1 MYCRHSKKEVLVEL
15 SSSSEESLVLANKA
29 DNMEIRRSGKNLSE
43 DDGANGTLDLKAH
56 WDQMS
61 KEEIEEELRIH
72 QEAWERKRGRSE
84 FPDQVMVPYMPR
96 IPGRAVE
103 KWRKEIQSE
112 IEEDDYSSVQEEME
126 EEEPAHLA
134 IDVDDQDD
142 QGQTRLY
149 TGTDK
154 PGSWTEKLKSCLPS
168 FTTDS
173 GFSELDTAS
182 QSSSSS
188 ETAKESENGRAKWK
202 TSFYGVVGL
211 VVILGF
217 LALFGGLPPD
227 SGSFFRLSRA
237 SKATPLHQRLHETT
251 VLGHV
256 IGAVD
261 LQNSIIN
268 SNVSVPS
275 LIEEATDIHNILP
288 YPGDSFKLVK
298 DLVERFKT
306 NAVTGKTF
314 NTGGLVK
321 FVDDLTAW
329 TPLNISMDPKRE
341 QSLESLRNVDLNM
354 TENVNKW
361 LDTFRDL
368 ETKKTKYLVEYVDV
382 FKKAYESLEN
392 YLKSFPPMIEALCMD
407 LTPIK
412 ELDGLKEQHLKKIA
426 EIKALVNPNSQVLKI
441 YVPMLD
447 EFFQNDDVR
456 VAVQILNGL
465 TPSVRR
471 SPPPKALFAFPRGIE
486 DLNKVP
492 EDLKDPWLMKV
503 LNENRDLDKLAKSL
517 KYILHLT
524 GNMNY
529 ASQLFHRFKA
539 KNSPESLVPDEKHL
553 KYLRE
558 LGNLN
563 LNYMKPMASVW
574 KSEKIFEL
582 LQGQDDT
589 ELAKLSVSADVLK
602 LETDRNDICEALSL
616 SSKNLALKIKEDII
630 NTNYTEI
637 MFKYNRNE
645 TIHNGIVNQFKEL
658 VDTLTTWYPQIE
670 AKTPDLSASISKIA
684 EEAAPLEEKL
694 INSTNWNRE
703 TWEASRNTF
712 EDLQKIV
719 YFLSEPTPKRMK
731 REANE
736 YADLRN
742 SFQQLRDVEDAIQN
756 ITTKPL
762 EYGFDELLNLNISE
776 TAGLSRELGYSQRF
790 METLVHLDAAIATIE
805 GEGPKAGWTNSGEA
819 VTALKKIKHKEDFGP
834 VEESQNLTEH
844 AKVYKVLDK
853 IGETIPNMTLDTW
866 RKEVES
872 LPNPDSKLTEALYQL
887 DGLEYAKMRG
897 EMDMEE
903 ALGKVEEFFDGFFEK
918 PVPEKAEETYLDLSV
933 PLFFMGILTLL
944 HILPA
949 VYFYRYELYLKAY
962 RANLSGPAYEPPKPP
977 EPVKEPHV
985 ACPLPIRQVNKKGVI
1000 LRVQAKGDPV
1010 EPPVKKEEAT
1020 KKELI
1025 WDTLPSGEPED
1036 DENMKPEEESNLLW
1050 VPIGDQWAEKDP
1062 ISYGSDDLRSIGIDT
1077 LSTQSDKSDMM
1088 DITRSD
1094 YTIPVCS
1101 DSENEDILDR
1111 REYAEFPKEAEMT
1124 LEEVWEKYKYPW
1136 ALKNRLT
1143 LQGYRTMTQ
1152 MHVKDVKAWG
1162 LMEAAE
1168 NDKDKKKEELEKE
1181 KDVQARIQWDQMLER
1196 DMDEVLRRRVNQE
1209 EVCRIQM
1216 KKQNLE
1222 QKLVDLE
1229 KASRDPLCNAER
1241 YIRDSYIP
1249 EPEEEINITRIAFES
1264 VNKIDN
1270 FIQSTYQDRYDH
1282 IYRCRSDMYTHDWAR
1297 VKMSK
1302 DEPED
1307 CDFYDACYVYP
1318 WPEVFEKVAKYI
1330 QTSEVWFPLRQGDVL
1345 RVRRNRIR
1353 EYLIECTD
1361 AKQKFDACGVQRT
1374 FKITLI
1380 LHGRRTE
1387 TKKLKL
1393 LHMIDW
1399 DQDGLP
1405 KDWQHYVRVA
1415 ERINRESMK
1424 VSAKGKK
1431 TEALST
1437 KNQLFPSFD
1446 RKILIQPYTKLILI
1460 DRGFS
1465 TLQFHVFISLAFA
1478 KSSPSDN
1485 PKFRFCQFLKL
1496 PTTRPIFHFQRPV
1509 AVMSKHGNGRAMTL
1523 IISLMAA
1530 ILARLDDDVSIHSMA
1545 QGARASKRHAITC
1558 CNQVYFWRMVHY
1570 ELLFRVSFELY
1581 FWLRVTSQLRHLWFK
1596 SLRNQRVQ
1604 MDERFA
1610 AYQDIV
1616 LAHKTEFLRIECRMW
1631 WYHFECELARYKRM
1645 EHMVEYLRKINEGFQ
1660 YERREERR
1668 GAQTLYDAMD
1678 KAPEDD
1684 QRPPYLSV
1692 EPIRRKPLR
1701 EGDKPRQKGRQD
1713 PVLDRDEL
1721 TEQEKVYAEF
1731 EIDPLV
1737 GGRKLDGC
1745 YHWVK
1750 PSEQKEKFVK
1760 GVPVPENWKYWYTK
1774 EEQTGVVVPNPF
1786 F

>member
-1 MYCRHSKKEVLVEL
+1 MDEESSEPPRMYCRHSKNEVLVEL
-15 SSSSEESLVLANKA
+15 SSSSEESLVFANKA
-29 DNMEIRRSGKNLSE
+29 DNMEIRRSGKNLPE
-43 DDGANGTLDLKAH
+43 DGANATLDLKAH
-56 WDQMS
+56 WDQMT
-61 KEEIEEELRIH
+61 KGEIEEELRINR
-72 QEAWERKRGRSE
+72 EAWERKRGRSE

-103 KWRKEIQSE
+103 KWRKESE
-112 IEEDDYSSVQEEME
+112 MEEDDYSSVQEEME

-134 IDVDDQDD
+134 IDVDDQPD
-142 QGQTRLY
+142 QGQPRLY

-154 PGSWTEKLKSCLPS
+154 PGSWTEQFKSYLPS

-173 GFSELDTAS
+173 GFSELDTVS

-188 ETAKESENGRAKWK
+188 ETAKGSENSPAEWK
-202 TSFYGVVGL
+202 TGFYGVVGL

-217 LALFGGLPPD
+217 LTVFGGHAPD

-237 SKATPLHQRLHETT
+237 PKATPLHQRLHETT

-288 YPGDSFKLVK
+288 YPGDSFKLVN
-298 DLVERFKT
+298 DLVERFKANGVVGNT
-306 NAVTGKTF
+306 Y

-329 TPLNISMDPKRE
+329 TPMNVSMDPKRE
-341 QSLESLRNVDLNM
+341 HSLESLRSVELNM

-368 ETKKTKYLVEYVDV
+368 ETNKGEYNVVYVDV
-382 FKKAYESLEN
+382 FKKAYESLDN
-392 YLKSFPPMIEALCMD
+392 YLKSFPSMIEALCMD

-426 EIKALVNPNSQVLKI
+426 EIKALVNPNSQVLKKH
-441 YVPMLD
+441 VPMLD

-456 VAVQILNGL
+456 VAVQTLNGL

-492 EDLKDPWLMKV
+492 EDLKDPWLKKV

-539 KNSPESLVPDEKHL
+539 KNSPESLVPDEKNL

-574 KSEKIFEL
+574 KSEKIFEI

-602 LETDRNDICEALSL
+602 LENDRKAICEALS
-616 SSKNLALKIKEDII
+616 KDQALKIKEDII

-658 VDTLTTWYPQIE
+658 ADTLILWYPQIE
-670 AKTPDLSASISKIA
+670 TKTPDLSASISKIT

-694 INSTNWNRE
+694 INSTSWNRE

-719 YFLSEPTPKRMK
+719 YFLSEPTAKRRK

-736 YADLRN
+736 YADFRN
-742 SFQQLRDVEDAIQN
+742 SYQQLRDVEDAIQN
-756 ITTKPL
+756 ITSKPL
-762 EYGFDELLNLNISE
+762 EYGFDELLSLNISE

-819 VTALKKIKHKEDFGP
+819 VIALKKIKHKADFGP
-834 VEESQNLTEH
+834 SGESQNLTEH

-903 ALGKVEEFFDGFFEK
+903 ALGKVEEFFAGFFDK
-918 PVPEKAEETYLDLSV
+918 PVPEKTEETYLGLSM
-933 PLFFMGILTLL
+933 PLFFMAILTLL

-962 RANLSGPAYEPPKPP
+962 RANLSGPTYEPPKPP

-985 ACPLPIRQVNKKGVI
+985 ACPPIRQVNKKGVV
-1000 LRVQAKGDPV
+1000 RVRAKGDPV
-1010 EPPVKKEEAT
+1010 EPVKKEEAT
-1020 KKELI
+1020 KEELI
-1025 WDTLPSGEPED
+1025 WDTPPTAEPED

-1050 VPIGDQWAEKDP
+1050 VPIGDQWEEKDP

-1168 NDKDKKKEELEKE
+1168 NAKDKEKEGLEKE

-1241 YIRDSYIP
+1241 YIKDSYIP

-1318 WPEVFEKVAKYI
+1318 WPEVFEKVASEYHNNLICASSPMFPQTVGILWHWLFEHDVQYMVMLNQFIEKYI

-1424 VSAKGKK
+1424 
-1431 TEALST
+1431 
-1437 KNQLFPSFD
+1437 
-1446 RKILIQPYTKLILI
+1446 
-1460 DRGFS
+1460 
-1465 TLQFHVFISLAFA
+1465 
-1478 KSSPSDN
+1478 
-1485 PKFRFCQFLKL
+1485 
-1496 PTTRPIFHFQRPV
+1496 RPV

-1570 ELLFRVSFELY
+1570 ELLFR
-1581 FWLRVTSQLRHLWFK
+1581 WFK

-1604 MDERFA
+1604 MGERFA

-1678 KAPEDD
+1678 KALEDD
-1684 QRPPYLSV
+1684 ERPPYLSV

-1701 EGDKPRQKGRQD
+1701 EGEKPRQKGRQD

-1774 EEQTGVVVPNPF
+1774 EELTGVKVPNPF